1 MFEMSESKKKLNQ
14 ASVLIIMRNYSIALM
29 IFGEPGAARNAL
41 TEEKYRKLA
50 AHLIE
55 KEFNV
60 VSVLYNDTISDKLA
74 KELLRYNA
82 ILVWVNPIEQRGDRK
97 ILDALLMDISAQGSF
112 VSAHPD
118 TILKMG
124 TKEVLYKI
132 RETEFGGDTKLYHSF
147 DDFKERFLKVQPGIR
162 ILKQYRGN
170 GGDGVFKIDTSNF
183 KENNISITHA
193 KNGNEEI
200 LVSVDDLFIMFESYF
215 KANSLLIDQEW
226 NQNIINGMVR
236 CYLSGSKVTGFGYQ
250 EINALYPKTEK
261 NLIYKKPSQRFYFSE
276 DCGLFSDLKNIME
289 KSWVAQLQEIT
300 GIKNEM
306 LPVIWDADFFI
317 NKINT
322 ENTNEKYTLCEI
334 NVSCVSPFPE
344 SSIPYIAEEVK
355 KRICT

>member
-1 MFEMSESKKKLNQ
+1 
-14 ASVLIIMRNYSIALM
+14 MRNYSIALM
-29 IFGEPGAARNAL
+29 IFGEPGSARNAL

-60 VSVLYNDTISDKLA
+60 ISVLYNDTISDKLA
-74 KELLRYNA
+74 KDLSRYNA
-82 ILVWVNPIEQRGDRK
+82 ILVWVNPIEQQGDRTT
-97 ILDALLMDISAQGSF
+97 LDALLMNLSAQGCF

-124 TKEVLYKI
+124 TKEILYKI
-132 RETEFGGDTKLYHSF
+132 RETEFGGDTKLYRSF
-147 DDFKERFLKVQPGIR
+147 DDFKERFLKDQPVIR

-170 GGDGVFKIDTSNF
+170 GGDGVYKIDPSNS
-183 KENNISITHA
+183 KNNKIVVTHA
-193 KNGNEEI
+193 KNGNDEK
-200 LVSVDDLFIMFESYF
+200 LVSVDGLFKMFESYF
-215 KANSLLIDQEW
+215 NTSSMLIDQEW
-226 NQNIINGMVR
+226 NPNIVNGMVR

-250 EINALYPKTEK
+250 EINALYPITERSPV
-261 NLIYKKPSQRFYFSE
+261 YKKPSQRFYFSE
-276 DCGLFSDLKNIME
+276 DCAMFTDLKKIME
-289 KSWVAQLQEIT
+289 NSWVAQLQEIT

-322 ENTNEKYTLCEI
+322 EDTSEKYTLCEI

-355 KRICT
+355 KRMCT